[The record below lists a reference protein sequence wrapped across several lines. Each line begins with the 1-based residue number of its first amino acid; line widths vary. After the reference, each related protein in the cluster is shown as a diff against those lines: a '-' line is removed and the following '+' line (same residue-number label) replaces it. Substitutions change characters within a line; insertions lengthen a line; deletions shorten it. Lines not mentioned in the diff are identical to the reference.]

1 MGEFEAEYSTRLWLG
16 LELELEL
23 ELGLELGSE
32 VRTGPGWESRGSPG
46 AELGGW

>member
-32 VRTGPGWESRGSPG
+32 VRTGPGWESRDS
-46 AELGGW
+46 LGGSRGW